1 MPSHYI
7 YIPILILFAPLIL
20 SVVGTFTIFAIITTS
35 LALIVIL
42 TRLGFLAIEFSG
54 GFVLDLIRYCIN
66 SILGEN
72 PYNKHNKKIEKKD
85 NDKLY
90 YQKKYTIANRNRP
103 NGRRTRSNYI

>member
-20 SVVGTFTIFAIITTS
+20 SVVGTFTTFAIITTS
-35 LALIVIL
+35 LALIVIS

-72 PYNKHNKKIEKKD
+72 PYNKQDQDKKIEKKD
-85 NDKLY
+85 KPP
-90 YQKKYTIANRNRP
+90 TIGNSNRP
-103 NGRRTRSNYI
+103 NGRSARSNYI